1 MNLSFETKNFHLSI
15 GGKSKDLISDKQGNV
30 YGYVRNALYDI
41 ASPYVASD
49 NFITLYESVP
59 EVFFPVRYLV
69 DKIVKGNFMLKS
81 TKDDSVVFNNDSINK
96 FLTQPNAL
104 QSFDE
109 FVSLHFLYK
118 FLTGN
123 SFIKASVFSESQKEL
138 WKRCDDYW
146 VLPSGSV
153 DIVAYNNAPLFSPA
167 SVSDIIQY
175 YRLSYSGIMDDMPP
189 ETVLHAKEPNV
200 NTFTCNLKGQSRLV
214 SQIKPISNLI
224 SVYEARNVIYTKRGA
239 LGIIVSRK
247 KDETGT
253 VALTPEEKKNIREE
267 YNTVY
272 GLGED
277 KYPVAII
284 DTDTDFIRTSMSIQ
298 ELQPF
303 DETLQDAIS
312 IAGAFSI
319 PAQLVPRKDNSTF
332 NNQQTAERSVY
343 YNIVIPEAESFA
355 RSLTRFLGLENSGLY
370 LDVDYSDVDALQSGN
385 KERQETLNIIS
396 VKCKNEFLS
405 GVITLNDWR
414 AQIGESKVS
423 NPLYDKLILEMSDQ
437 EVERIKGIISSG
449 NTKSNSNGAA

>member
-15 GGKSKDLISDKQGNV
+15 GNKSKDLIRDKQGNV
-30 YGYVRNALYDI
+30 SGYVRNVLYDI

-69 DKIVKGNFMLKS
+69 DKIVKGNFKLKS
-81 TKDDSVVFNNDSINK
+81 TKDDSVVFSNDSINK

-123 SFIKASVFSESQKEL
+123 SFIKASVFSETQKEL

-153 DIVAYNNAPLFSPA
+153 DIVAYNKAPLFSPA
-167 SVSDIIQY
+167 NVSDIIQY

-189 ETVLHAKEPNV
+189 ETVLHIKEANV

-239 LGIIVSRK
+239 LGVIVSRK
-247 KDETGT
+247 KDDTGT
-253 VALTPEEKKNIREE
+253 VALTPDEKENIRKE

-284 DTDTDFIRTSMSIQ
+284 ETDTDFIRTSMSIQ

-343 YNIVIPEAESFA
+343 YNIIIPEAKSFV

-385 KERQETLNIIS
+385 KERQQTLNIIS

-437 EVERIKGIISSG
+437 EVERIKSIISSG
-449 NTKSNSNGAA
+449 NTKTNSNGAA

>member
-1 MNLSFETKNFHLSI
+1 M
-15 GGKSKDLISDKQGNV
+15 
-30 YGYVRNALYDI
+30 
-41 ASPYVASD
+41 
-49 NFITLYESVP
+49 
-59 EVFFPVRYLV
+59 
-69 DKIVKGNFMLKS
+69 
-81 TKDDSVVFNNDSINK
+81 
-96 FLTQPNAL
+96 
-104 QSFDE
+104 
-109 FVSLHFLYK
+109 
-118 FLTGN
+118 
-123 SFIKASVFSESQKEL
+123 
-138 WKRCDDYW
+138 
-146 VLPSGSV
+146 
-153 DIVAYNNAPLFSPA
+153 
-167 SVSDIIQY
+167 
-175 YRLSYSGIMDDMPP
+175 
-189 ETVLHAKEPNV
+189 
-200 NTFTCNLKGQSRLV
+200 
-214 SQIKPISNLI
+214 
-224 SVYEARNVIYTKRGA
+224 
-239 LGIIVSRK
+239 
-247 KDETGT
+247 
-253 VALTPEEKKNIREE
+253 ALTPGEKEQIREE

-272 GLGED
+272 GLGGD

-343 YNIVIPEAESFA
+343 YNIVIPEAKSFA

>member
-15 GGKSKDLISDKQGNV
+15 GNKSKDLIRDKQGNV
-30 YGYVRNALYDI
+30 SGYVRNVLYDI

-81 TKDDSVVFNNDSINK
+81 TKDDSVVFSNDSINK

-109 FVSLHFLYK
+109 FISLHFLYK

-123 SFIKASVFSESQKEL
+123 SFIKASVFSETQKEL

-153 DIVAYNNAPLFSPA
+153 DIVAYNKAPLFSPA
-167 SVSDIIQY
+167 NVSDIIQY

-189 ETVLHAKEPNV
+189 ETVLHIKESNV

-239 LGIIVSRK
+239 LGVIVSRK
-247 KDETGT
+247 KDDTGT
-253 VALTPEEKKNIREE
+253 VALTPDEKENIRKE

-284 DTDTDFIRTSMSIQ
+284 ETDTDFIRTSMSIQ

-343 YNIVIPEAESFA
+343 YNIIIPEAKSFV

-385 KERQETLNIIS
+385 KERQQTLNIIS

-437 EVERIKGIISSG
+437 EVERIKSIISSG
-449 NTKSNSNGAA
+449 NTKTNSNGAA

>member
-1 MNLSFETKNFHLSI
+1 MNLSFNTKNFHLSI
-15 GGKSKDLISDKQGNV
+15 GNKSKDIIRDSDVNV
-30 YGYVRNALYDI
+30 SGYVSNTIYDI
-41 ASPYVASD
+41 ISPYVASD

-69 DKIVKGNFMLKS
+69 DKIVKGNFKLKS
-81 TKDDSVVFNNDSINK
+81 IKDDSVIFNNDNINK
-96 FLTQPNAL
+96 FLSQPNAL

-123 SFIKASVFSESQKEL
+123 SFIKASVYSTGNREL

-146 VLPSGSV
+146 VLPSNCV
-153 DIVAYNNAPLFSPA
+153 DVIAYNNAPLFSPA
-167 SVSDIIQY
+167 KITDIVQY
-175 YRLSYSGIMDDMPP
+175 YRLSYSGIMDDILP
-189 ETVLHAKEPNV
+189 ENVLHVKEPNANV
-200 NTFTCNLKGQSRLV
+200 LDGILKGKSRLV
-214 SQIKPISNLI
+214 SQIKPISNLV

-247 KDETGT
+247 KDETGS
-253 VALTPEEKKNIREE
+253 VALTPHEKESIRKE
-267 YNTVY
+267 YETVY
-272 GLGED
+272 GIGDD
-277 KYPVAII
+277 KSPVAII

-303 DETLQDAIS
+303 EETLQDAIS

-332 NNQQTAERSVY
+332 NNQETAERSVY
-343 YNIVIPEAESFA
+343 YNIVIPEAKSFVK
-355 RSLTRFLGLENSGLY
+355 SLNQFLGLERSGMY

-385 KERQETLNIIS
+385 KERQETLSIIS
-396 VKCKNEFLS
+396 SKCKNEFLN

-414 AQIGESKVS
+414 AQIGESKVE
-423 NPLYDKLILEMSDQ
+423 NQLYDKLILEMDDND
-437 EVERIKGIISSG
+437 VARIKSIISSG
-449 NTKSNSNGAA
+449 NTKSNNNGAA

>member
-1 MNLSFETKNFHLSI
+1 M
-15 GGKSKDLISDKQGNV
+15 
-30 YGYVRNALYDI
+30 
-41 ASPYVASD
+41 
-49 NFITLYESVP
+49 
-59 EVFFPVRYLV
+59 
-69 DKIVKGNFMLKS
+69 
-81 TKDDSVVFNNDSINK
+81 
-96 FLTQPNAL
+96 
-104 QSFDE
+104 
-109 FVSLHFLYK
+109 
-118 FLTGN
+118 
-123 SFIKASVFSESQKEL
+123 
-138 WKRCDDYW
+138 
-146 VLPSGSV
+146 
-153 DIVAYNNAPLFSPA
+153 
-167 SVSDIIQY
+167 
-175 YRLSYSGIMDDMPP
+175 
-189 ETVLHAKEPNV
+189 
-200 NTFTCNLKGQSRLV
+200 

-239 LGIIVSRK
+239 LGVIVSRK
-247 KDETGT
+247 KDDTGT
-253 VALTPEEKKNIREE
+253 VALTPDEKENIRKE

-284 DTDTDFIRTSMSIQ
+284 ETDTDFIRTSMSIQ

-343 YNIVIPEAESFA
+343 YNIIIPEAKSFV

-385 KERQETLNIIS
+385 KERQQTLNIIS

-437 EVERIKGIISSG
+437 EVERIKSIISSG
-449 NTKSNSNGAA
+449 NTKTNSNGAA

>member
-15 GGKSKDLISDKQGNV
+15 GNKSKDLIRDKQGNV
-30 YGYVRNALYDI
+30 SGYVRNVLYDI

-81 TKDDSVVFNNDSINK
+81 TKDDSVVFSNDSINK

-123 SFIKASVFSESQKEL
+123 SFIKASVFSETQKEL

-153 DIVAYNNAPLFSPA
+153 DIVAYNKAPLFSPA
-167 SVSDIIQY
+167 NVSDIIQY

-189 ETVLHAKEPNV
+189 ETVLHIKESNV

-239 LGIIVSRK
+239 LGVIVSRK
-247 KDETGT
+247 KDDTGT
-253 VALTPEEKKNIREE
+253 VALTPDEKENIRKE

-284 DTDTDFIRTSMSIQ
+284 ETDTDFIRTSMSIQ

-343 YNIVIPEAESFA
+343 YNIIIPEAKSFV

-385 KERQETLNIIS
+385 KERQQTLNIIS

-437 EVERIKGIISSG
+437 EVERIKSIISSG
-449 NTKSNSNGAA
+449 NTKTNSNGAA

>member
-15 GGKSKDLISDKQGNV
+15 GGKSKDLIRDKQGNV
-30 YGYVRNALYDI
+30 SGYVRNTLYDI

-49 NFITLYESVP
+49 NFITLYETVP

-81 TKDDSVVFNNDSINK
+81 IKDDSVIFNNDSINK
-96 FLTQPNAL
+96 LLTQPNAL

-123 SFIKASVFSESQKEL
+123 SFIKASVFSQTQKEL
-138 WKRCDDYW
+138 WRRCDDYW

-153 DIVAYNNAPLFSPA
+153 DIVANNNAPLFSPA
-167 SVSDIIQY
+167 SISEIIQY
-175 YRLSYSGIMDDMPP
+175 YRLSYSGIMDDMAP
-189 ETVLHAKEPNV
+189 EIVLHVKEPNV
-200 NTFTCNLKGQSRLV
+200 NTLDCSFKGKSRLV

-253 VALTPEEKKNIREE
+253 VALTPDEKENIRKE
-267 YNTVY
+267 YDTVY
-272 GLGED
+272 GLGGD

-319 PAQLVPRKDNSTF
+319 PSQLVPRKDNSTF
-332 NNQQTAERSVY
+332 DNQNTSERSVY
-343 YNIVIPEAESFA
+343 YNIVIPEAKSFVK
-355 RSLTRFLGLENSGLY
+355 SLTRFLGLEKDGMY

-385 KERQETLNIIS
+385 KERQQTLNIIS
-396 VKCKNEFLS
+396 MKCKNEFLG

-414 AQIGESKVS
+414 AQIGESKVL
-423 NPLYDKLILEMSDQ
+423 NQLYDKLIFEMSDQ
-437 EVERIKGIISSG
+437 EVERIKGIISSS
-449 NTKSNSNGAA
+449 NTKSNNNGTA

>member
-15 GGKSKDLISDKQGNV
+15 GSKSKDLIRDKQGNV
-30 YGYVRNALYDI
+30 SGYVRNTLYDI

-49 NFITLYESVP
+49 NFITLYETVP

-81 TKDDSVVFNNDSINK
+81 TKDDSVIFNNDSINK

-109 FVSLHFLYK
+109 FVSLHFLHK

-123 SFIKASVFSESQKEL
+123 SFIKASVFSKTQKEL

-146 VLPSGSV
+146 VLPSESI

-167 SVSDIIQY
+167 SISEIIQY
-175 YRLSYSGIMDDMPP
+175 YRLSYAGIMDDMSP
-189 ETVLHAKEPNV
+189 EVVLHIKEPNV
-200 NTFTCNLKGQSRLV
+200 NTLSCNLMGQSRLV

-239 LGIIVSRK
+239 LGIIVSKK

-253 VALTPEEKKNIREE
+253 VALTPDEKESIRKE

-272 GLGED
+272 GIGGD

-319 PAQLVPRKDNSTF
+319 PAQLVPRKDNSTY
-332 NNQQTAERSVY
+332 NNQETAERSVY
-343 YNIVIPEAESFA
+343 YNIIIPEAKSFVK
-355 RSLTRFLGLENSGLY
+355 SLTRFLGLEKNGMY

-385 KERQETLNIIS
+385 KERQQTLNIIS
-396 VKCKNEFLS
+396 IKCKNEFLS

-423 NPLYDKLILEMSDQ
+423 NPLYDKLIFEMSDQ
-437 EVERIKGIISSG
+437 EVERIKGIISSS
-449 NTKSNSNGAA
+449 NTKSNNNGTA